1 MTEGYEVA
9 IVIALVG
16 IGVGFS
22 LAVCVDRII
31 HMQLPFICLSSR
43 APGYEGSNELLKL
56 CNTTV
61 LRNISNIYIRL

>member
-22 LAVCVDRII
+22 LAVCVDRSI
-31 HMQLPFICLSSR
+31 HMQLPFFCLFVR
-43 APGYEGSNELLKL
+43 EVAHLGMKL
-56 CNTTV
+56 AMN
-61 LRNISNIYIRL
+61 Y